1 MLKPYF
7 RFLKPAVFI
16 VVFLFIPPLVGL
28 AQEHQ
33 NQKNKPN
40 FQHFMGIQ
48 FNPYLNS
55 SFFSGDIKQYPFAL
69 RYGWMAPLGIS
80 FGPEFSGFFGN
91 SSSAN
96 WHVLNFGMFFR
107 YTFLKQKNVSPF
119 AEASGFYRTGKLT
132 ITNGMQPEENGQ
144 TTIHNGFSYYFAP
157 GISINLYR
165 KKLLLD
171 VMVKL
176 SADRFLNGEYFIPSI
191 RIVYRF

>member
-1 MLKPYF
+1 MLKPYL
-7 RFLKPAVFI
+7 RFSKAAVFI
-16 VVFLFIPPLVGL
+16 VMFLFVLPFSGF

-33 NQKNKPN
+33 IQKAKPH
-40 FQHFMGIQ
+40 FQHFIGIQ
-48 FNPYLNS
+48 LNPYLNQ
-55 SFFSGDIKQYPFAL
+55 SFFNGDIKQYPFAL
-69 RYGWMAPLGIS
+69 RYGWMAPSGIS
-80 FGPEFSGFFGN
+80 FGPEFSGHFGH

-119 AEASGFYRTGKLT
+119 VEAGGFYRTGKLT
-132 ITNGMQPEENGQ
+132 ITDSRQPEENGQ
-144 TTIHNGFSYYFAP
+144 STIHNGFSYYVAP

-171 VMVKL
+171 VMVKF
-176 SADRFLNGEYFIPSI
+176 STDRFLNGEYFIPSI

>member
-7 RFLKPAVFI
+7 RFAKPAVFI
-16 VVFLFIPPLVGL
+16 VMFLFILPFVGL

-33 NQKNKPN
+33 NQKNKPH
-40 FQHFMGIQ
+40 FQHFIGIQ
-48 FNPYLNS
+48 FNPYLNP
-55 SFFSGDIKQYPFAL
+55 SFFNGDIKQYPFAL

-80 FGPEFSGFFGN
+80 FGPEFSGFYGN
-91 SSSAN
+91 SNSAN

-107 YTFLKQKNVSPF
+107 YALLKQKNISPF
-119 AEASGFYRTGKLT
+119 VEASGFYHAGKLT
-132 ITNGMQPEENGQ
+132 ITDSKQSEENGQ
-144 TTIHNGFSYYFAP
+144 TTIHSGFSYYFAP

-171 VMVKL
+171 VMVKF
-176 SADRFLNGEYFIPSI
+176 STDRFLNGEYFIPSI